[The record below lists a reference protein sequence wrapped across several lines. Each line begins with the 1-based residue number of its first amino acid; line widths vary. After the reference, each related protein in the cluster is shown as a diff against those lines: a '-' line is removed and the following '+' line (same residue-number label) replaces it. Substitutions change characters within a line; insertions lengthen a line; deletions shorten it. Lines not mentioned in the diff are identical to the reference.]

1 MISNLKK
8 RKPDMPVH
16 AWNELDD
23 IAIQSHFDFR
33 AADISLFN
41 KEKNFKGIAP
51 KDSLSRASFW
61 ITREDNGRIHV
72 KCNRRREEKSVDLIE
87 LQSILKKQ
95 TKINELNIDQ
105 QGLSSDLTD
114 SESLEPQIKV
124 TVIPEPKIVLK
135 IPSPEKA
142 GRKEVIIHKKGG
154 ASKRVKIST
163 QRYRFLDW
171 EKNTKDKYMKPTG
184 QGKMVNLK
192 KIPLKQRKEIQNII
206 ETSQPR
212 PKAEQTI
219 QVITTFTD
227 ANLVLPALHQRVADV
242 VVLDSDKLVFN
253 KATYRMERESLRTA
267 GIFQELTEIDHED
280 KPLEVRK
287 FFDVLQKGDPPASDR
302 PKREQNYENHRISDE
317 SSRSRFQQ
325 DFGLF
330 PSQQVIDV
338 DECHPI
344 QRPRISLVF
353 QAEEDMIEKSIPL
366 LHHDLTDSAFQYSVI
381 CPPYST
387 DDLGDLNVT
396 YQEML
401 ADVYKHNPVCSQ
413 RYYYLNTPAH
423 LHDKAVIGM
432 IKRLDYKY
440 QDEKVK
446 DIQLV
451 LRQFNVEENEKPSLL
466 ARQLEVSTRP
476 KFKYVLIKVGL
487 DNKLEKK
494 DLEALNPQELHMMVA
509 FFNVKFCILNKED
522 KLIPSDTMERIMRIA
537 NRHISNVLQ
546 RAHNFKKNEEF
557 LKKKWK
563 EFLKFCKLK
572 IKQVQPPKSMIY

>member
-1 MISNLKK
+1 M
-8 RKPDMPVH
+8 
-16 AWNELDD
+16 NE
-23 IAIQSHFDFR
+23 
-33 AADISLFN
+33 
-41 KEKNFKGIAP
+41 
-51 KDSLSRASFW
+51 
-61 ITREDNGRIHV
+61 
-72 KCNRRREEKSVDLIE
+72 
-87 LQSILKKQ
+87 
-95 TKINELNIDQ
+95 INIGQE
-105 QGLSSDLTD
+105 GLSSDLTD
-114 SESLEPQIKV
+114 SESLEPQIKA
-124 TVIPEPKIVLK
+124 TLIPEPKIVLK
-135 IPSPEKA
+135 TPSPEKED
-142 GRKEVIIHKKGG
+142 RKVVIIRKKGG
-154 ASKRVKIST
+154 APKRVKISS

-171 EKNTKDKYMKPTG
+171 ENNTKEKLMKPTG
-184 QGKMVNLK
+184 QGKMINLK
-192 KIPLKQRKEIQNII
+192 KTALKQRNEIEHIT

-212 PKAEQTI
+212 QKAEQTNQRI
-219 QVITTFTD
+219 STFTD
-227 ANLVLPALHQRVADV
+227 ANLPLTTLHQRVADV
-242 VVLDSDKLVFN
+242 VVLDRDKLVFN
-253 KATYRMERESLRTA
+253 KATYRMEKESRRTA
-267 GIFQELTEIDHED
+267 GIFQELKEINQED
-280 KPLEVRK
+280 TSLEVRK
-287 FFDVLQKGDPPASDR
+287 YFDVIQKRDPPASDR
-302 PKREQNYENHRISDE
+302 PKREHYSESRRISDE
-317 SSRSRFQQ
+317 SSRSKFQQ
-325 DFGLF
+325 DFGLI

-344 QRPRISLVF
+344 ERSKISPVF
-353 QAEEDMIEKSIPL
+353 QAEEEINEKSIPL
-366 LHHDLTDSAFQYSVI
+366 LHHALIDSAFQYSVI

-451 LRQFNVEENEKPSLL
+451 LRQFNVEEKEKPSLL

-487 DNKLEKK
+487 DNKIEKK

-522 KLIPSDTMERIMRIA
+522 KLMPSDTMERIMRIA

-572 IKQVQPPKSMIY
+572 IKESQPPKSMIY